1 MSETEVNE
9 GGNGGNGAGGIKL
22 AEIMAYFIP
31 RSTIKIHSFQ
41 FLPGIVEFIARIAL
55 MVSHVYNYNYNNNA
69 LNSSILYT
77 YMHMSIIYHLFR
89 IIFSM
94 WC

>member
-9 GGNGGNGAGGIKL
+9 GGNGGNGGGIEL
-22 AEIMAYFIP
+22 AEIKAYFIP

-55 MVSHVYNYNYNNNA
+55 MVSHVYNYNYNN
-69 LNSSILYT
+69 T
-77 YMHMSIIYHLFR
+77 
-89 IIFSM
+89 
-94 WC
+94 

>member
-9 GGNGGNGAGGIKL
+9 GGNGGHGGGIEL
-22 AEIMAYFIP
+22 AEIKAYFTP

-55 MVSHVYNYNYNNNA
+55 MVSHIYNYNYND
-69 LNSSILYT
+69 T
-77 YMHMSIIYHLFR
+77 
-89 IIFSM
+89 
-94 WC
+94 